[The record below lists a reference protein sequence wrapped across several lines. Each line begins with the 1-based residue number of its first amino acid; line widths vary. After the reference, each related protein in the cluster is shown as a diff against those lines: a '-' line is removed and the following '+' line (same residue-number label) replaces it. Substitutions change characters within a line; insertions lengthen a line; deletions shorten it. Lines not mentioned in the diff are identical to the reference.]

1 MRTIRTLAASILVL
15 GAIAASSGRADA
27 AAGSQSLT
35 LNPSDGTYTT
45 TRVVTTFGDSIAAGY
60 CGIWCRNDSLTV
72 RYARHVANGRDARVS
87 YRGRAM
93 SGEVM
98 SQIAGRVESNLTDLR
113 AADYITIEGCGNDFL
128 NARSTFRSSSNCADE
143 SPLVNA
149 LATCKTQMV
158 RALNKIATERKAGSM
173 VQVMALYYPGVN
185 SDKSRSCN
193 GMSHF
198 DIFLDYLAE
207 ANWFTCNEAWKRG
220 FKCTDGLAAFNAA
233 DVDTALDADTAVDA
247 AQIRIS
253 EAADFNDFAGYYSR
267 VFDNK
272 AVITDANTKRVSAS
286 STVDYLLSDDT
297 HPTNAGHQRLADD
310 TRTQGL

>member
-1 MRTIRTLAASILVL
+1 VKAIRTLAVSILAL
-15 GAIAASSGRADA
+15 GAIAVSSGRANA
-27 AAGSQSLT
+27 AAGAQPLT
-35 LNPSDGTYTT
+35 INPSDGTYTT
-45 TRVVTTFGDSIAAGY
+45 TRIVTTFGDSIAAGY
-60 CGIWCRNDSLTV
+60 CGIFCRNDSLTV
-72 RYARHVANGRDARVS
+72 RYARHVANARDARVS
-87 YRGRAM
+87 YRGKAV

-98 SQIAGRVESNLTDLR
+98 SQIAGRVETNLTDLR
-113 AADYITIEGCGNDFL
+113 AADYVTIEGCGNDFL
-128 NARSTFRSSSNCADE
+128 DARSTFRSSSNCTNE
-143 SPLVNA
+143 SPLANA
-149 LATCKTQMV
+149 LATCKTQML
-158 RALNKIATERKAGSM
+158 RALDKIALERKAGSM

-198 DIFLDYLAE
+198 DIFLDYITE

-220 FKCTDGLAAFNAA
+220 FKCTDGIAAFNAA

-247 AQIRIS
+247 AQIRINQ
-253 EAADFNDFAGYYSR
+253 ATDANNVAGYYSR

>member
-1 MRTIRTLAASILVL
+1 MKTLRTLAVSILVL

-35 LNPSDGTYTT
+35 INPSDGTYTT
-45 TRVVTTFGDSIAAGY
+45 TRIVTTFGDSIAAGY
-60 CGIWCRNDSLTV
+60 CGIFCRNDSLTV

-113 AADYITIEGCGNDFL
+113 AADYVTIEGCGNDFL
-128 NARSTFRSSSNCADE
+128 DARSTFRSSSNCADE
-143 SPLVNA
+143 SPLANA

-158 RALNKIATERKAGSM
+158 RALNKIAVERKAGSM

-233 DVDTALDADTAVDA
+233 DVDTALDPDTTPDA

-253 EAADFNDFAGYYSR
+253 EAVDFNNFAGYYSR
-267 VFDNK
+267 VYGNR
-272 AVITDANTKRVSAS
+272 AVITDANTKRVSAT

-310 TRTQGL
+310 TRAQGL